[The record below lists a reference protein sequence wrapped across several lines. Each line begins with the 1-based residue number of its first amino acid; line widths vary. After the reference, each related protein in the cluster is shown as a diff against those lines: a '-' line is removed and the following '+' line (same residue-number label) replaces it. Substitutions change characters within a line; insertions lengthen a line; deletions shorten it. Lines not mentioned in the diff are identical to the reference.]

1 MGGVIGFLLILLDDV
16 FFGSGV
22 ATPIDMPKIIA
33 RGLSVRQTEQLIT
46 RDTLPKPARVK
57 PGKDADVRAFET
69 EMTDA
74 IGMRVRVTI
83 GPDGRGQVVITVE
96 NWLQIEDLKAR
107 LTIQ

>member
-1 MGGVIGFLLILLDDV
+1 MPRILPLVGIAIGGVLAVNALSGARDLPGLI
-16 FFGSGV
+16 SGAQAFAEE
-22 ATPIDMPKIIA
+22 ATKA
-33 RGLSVRQTEQLIT
+33 
-46 RDTLPKPARVK
+46 VK

-74 IGMRVRVTI
+74 IGMRVRVTV